1 MKLKPE
7 NLLLYAITDR
17 RWAIN
22 QTFYEQIEA
31 ALSGGITML
40 QLREKNLNKKLII
53 EEASKIKQMCKSF
66 NVPLIINDDL
76 DIALEVQADGVHV
89 GLDDLPVD
97 EIRKK
102 TGENFIIGATA
113 KTISQAQEAELNGA
127 DYLGVGAVF
136 PSHAKPNAIRVDK
149 IQLKN
154 ICKSVKIPVIAIGGI
169 GLENIS
175 ELIGSGI
182 SGVAVVSAIFSAE
195 NILKTT
201 KILKRK
207 AQNIINVS

>member
-1 MKLKPE
+1 MKLQPE
-7 NLLLYAITDR
+7 NLLLYAITDQ

-31 ALSGGITML
+31 ALSGGVTML
-40 QLREKNLNKKLII
+40 QLREKMLDKKLVI
-53 EEASKIKQMCKSF
+53 EEAKKVKQICKSF
-66 NVPLIINDDL
+66 NVPLIINDHL
-76 DIALEVQADGVHV
+76 DVALEIKADGVHV
-89 GLDDLPVD
+89 GLDDQPVD

-102 TGENFIIGATA
+102 LGKDFIIGATA
-113 KTISQAQEAELNGA
+113 KTISQAQKAEFNGA

-136 PSHAKPNAIRVDK
+136 PSLAKPNAVRIDK
-149 IQLKN
+149 VQLKN
-154 ICKSVKIPVIAIGGI
+154 ICESVKIPVVAIGGI
-169 GLENIS
+169 ELNNIS

-201 KILKRK
+201 KILKQN
-207 AQNIINVS
+207 AQNFINIS